1 MCLNVGHFFGTP
13 FRQKSFLGQPCEALR
28 ALKEE
33 HHTEGTE
40 VTDVELECSD
50 PKFIRSPNRHRRKL
64 HFRLERFGNFDSFQ
78 CRYAQQRVFR
88 LRERKRGSRA
98 KTRVRSNIRESS
110 NCRLTDRLGHL
121 RDFQASKLRS
131 QNLTFEALIF

>member
-1 MCLNVGHFFGTP
+1 MCLNLGHFFGTP

-64 HFRLERFGNFDSFQ
+64 HFRLERFGNFDSFSMPVRTAASISSERAS
-78 CRYAQQRVFR
+78 CGA
-88 LRERKRGSRA
+88 ERKRGSGQISGNRA
-98 KTRVRSNIRESS
+98 IVDLLIVLATFEI
-110 NCRLTDRLGHL
+110 
-121 RDFQASKLRS
+121 FKLRS
-131 QNLTFEALIF
+131 SGPRI